1 MYPDENHGLFGVIRH
16 QHLTME
22 AFFDQVFWPK
32 SDYFQ
37 VRFSFFFVFGF
48 LIFQTRLFHCIVLF
62 AGWYEETFILW
73 LLLHGSRQPP
83 GGHQEGEGGLSRM
96 LITKILQMSKMRKK
110 KRYSKI
116 GTLKKGENDWRI
128 KKKPTK
134 KITFP
139 FLIVLRGAIERMYT
153 HFYIYVRRT

>member
-1 MYPDENHGLFGVIRH
+1 
-16 QHLTME
+16 
-22 AFFDQVFWPK
+22 
-32 SDYFQ
+32 
-37 VRFSFFFVFGF
+37 
-48 LIFQTRLFHCIVLF
+48 
-62 AGWYEETFILW
+62 
-73 LLLHGSRQPP
+73 
-83 GGHQEGEGGLSRM
+83 
-96 LITKILQMSKMRKK
+96 MRKK

-153 HFYIYVRRT
+153 HFYIYVRRTELFTLNVQQELGLLRGDVKKVVVLGGAHHKIEDLPDTEK